1 MLIHHFLKHAVF
13 NSEKEHKGILT
24 GEIILMDTVF
34 VDEADIALM
43 KYDILSG
50 NILPEVTFY
59 NISKLNIVMGMALC
73 FSSAFE
79 GKAAAE
85 AVRRRIHGSAKLISA
100 AEIPAQK
107 EDPLGRKQGICLDFL
122 CRFGIFDR
130 KQSGSQRMTGL

>member
-1 MLIHHFLKHAVF
+1 MLIF

-85 AVRRRIHGSAKLISA
+85 AVRRRIHGSAKLIL
-100 AEIPAQK
+100 PQK
-107 EDPLGRKQGICLDFL
+107 SQHRKKDPLGRKQGYVLISFADLEYSTESSL
-122 CRFGIFDR
+122 VPRG
-130 KQSGSQRMTGL
+130 

>member
-1 MLIHHFLKHAVF
+1 MLIYYFLKHVVF

-73 FSSAFE
+73 LAPLS
-79 GKAAAE
+79 KAKRQQKRSGAGYMAA
-85 AVRRRIHGSAKLISA
+85 RS
-100 AEIPAQK
+100 
-107 EDPLGRKQGICLDFL
+107 
-122 CRFGIFDR
+122 
-130 KQSGSQRMTGL
+130 